1 MKKSEL
7 RNIIREVIKENENMV
22 DIKSFSNYIDGKVVG
37 SRTKLKPKIKGD
49 LIILPVEVFGEKLNV
64 TLEIKPGKMNVYMHK
79 PNEKYNSS
87 GPRGF
92 VYRNMSEK
100 SLWDDL
106 RYNYFEL

>member
-7 RNIIREVIKENENMV
+7 RNIIREVIKENKNMV
-22 DIKSFSNYIDGKVVG
+22 NIKSFSNHIDGKVVG

-49 LIILPVEVFGEKLNV
+49 LIVLPVEVFGEKLNV
-64 TLEIKPGKMNVYMHK
+64 TLEIKPGKMDVYMHK
-79 PNEKYNSS
+79 PNEKYNSN
-87 GPRGF
+87 GPKRF